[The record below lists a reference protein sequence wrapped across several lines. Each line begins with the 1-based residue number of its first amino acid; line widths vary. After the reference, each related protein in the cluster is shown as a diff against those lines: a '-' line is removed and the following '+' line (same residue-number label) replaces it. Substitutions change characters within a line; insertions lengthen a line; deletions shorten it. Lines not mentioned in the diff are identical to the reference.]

1 MATLEPWTS
10 FAHQTSSSTS
20 TSAAQGLS
28 SFGEGPSVTAERIP
42 IVKASSA
49 GQAFGQGS
57 FGPSHYSD
65 LAIDARK
72 LDQGRLDNNCTKPD
86 QRLTASDVI
95 LRKRAIGTGN
105 GQKLASVQFPED
117 SKVSEVLSQT
127 VTFLSYEIDPILIA
141 EFIQHRTKRN
151 RKNCNDT
158 AGFLGVTPSVSEED
172 VSRVLSKLVS
182 DLNSEDYRSFCD
194 LIRRIGYDLHV
205 LDFLEAL
212 DDLLRLVTSS
222 GSNQATPLLGRLS
235 EGSSGCTCFLPS
247 DDERISWNRTPSVEN
262 LVVDR
267 HFEIRFLYAD
277 RESRAAQSFTEVERL
292 KRRKRRKS
300 RLPVAGDPVAVLGDT
315 SDRYVPMMSVR
326 LFNSCLC
333 EVQMRRLG
341 RILESHTCIR
351 DLAVVETRFDTPA
364 KLRLGHSLGQNLCL
378 FQLDLRRSTL
388 GNDGVMYLA
397 NALRRN
403 DSIRILNLSQN
414 GINGRGCALLVRA
427 LSINRTLAELD
438 LGFNEVSDAGCR
450 HLAVAIGTNSSLRH
464 LRLPSNGVSSS
475 GAVALFRALRRNWRL
490 QGLDL
495 SDNPIGDRSVDAL
508 SEVLI
513 VNRTLREVVLNN
525 CTISEAGCPSLARAF
540 KANMKLRTVKVADNP
555 LGDVGLMLVADGVKY
570 NRALEELVFDA
581 CGITD
586 IGLLGLLDATR
597 HNATLKSVHLCRNSI
612 TLACHTSLA
621 SQPPYLLHCWASP
634 VIGTDDAG
642 PSRYGGGPLSA
653 QEIYTIL
660 RQANPSLTIIL
671 KENGITK
678 TVI

>member
-1 MATLEPWTS
+1 M
-10 FAHQTSSSTS
+10 
-20 TSAAQGLS
+20 
-28 SFGEGPSVTAERIP
+28 TAERIP
-42 IVKASSA
+42 IVKAA
-49 GQAFGQGS
+49 AFGDGS

-65 LAIDARK
+65 LTIDARK
-72 LDQGRLDNNCTKPD
+72 LDPGRLENNCTKPD
-86 QRLTASDVI
+86 PRLTASDVI
-95 LRKRAIGTGN
+95 IRKRATGSGN
-105 GQKLASVQFPED
+105 GRKLASVQFPED

-127 VTFLSYEIDPILIA
+127 VTFLSYEIDPILIS
-141 EFIQHRTKRN
+141 EFIQHRTKRS
-151 RKNCNDT
+151 RKNGGNEP
-158 AGFLGVTPSVSEED
+158 GLLGVTPSVSEED

-182 DLNSEDYRSFCD
+182 DLNSDDYRSFCD

-212 DDLLRLVTSS
+212 DDLLRLVTSG
-222 GSNQATPLLGRLS
+222 GSNQATPLLGRVPS
-235 EGSSGCTCFLPS
+235 GGSSGCTCFLPS
-247 DDERISWNRTPSVEN
+247 DDERISWNRTPSTEN
-262 LVVDR
+262 LIVDR

-292 KRRKRRKS
+292 KRRRRRKS
-300 RLPVAGDPVAVLGDT
+300 RLPVATDHVAFLGDT

-364 KLRLGHSLGQNLCL
+364 KIRLGHSLGQNLCL
-378 FQLDLRRSTL
+378 FQLDLSRSSL

-403 DSIRILNLSQN
+403 DSIRVLNLSQN

-427 LSINRTLAELD
+427 LSLNRTLAELD

-450 HLAVAIGTNSSLRH
+450 HLAVTIGSNSSLRH
-464 LRLPSNGVSSS
+464 LRLPGNGIGSP
-475 GAVALFRALRRNWRL
+475 GAVVLFRALRRNWRL

-495 SDNPIGDRSVDAL
+495 SDNPIGDRGVDAL
-508 SEVLI
+508 SEALI
-513 VNRTLREVVLNN
+513 VNRTVREVVLNN
-525 CTISEAGCPSLARAF
+525 CSISEAGCPSLARAF
-540 KANMKLRTVKVADNP
+540 KANMKLRTLKVADNP
-555 LGDVGLMLVADGVKY
+555 LGDVGLMLVADGIKY
-570 NRALEELVFDA
+570 NRALEELVFDG

-586 IGLLGLLDATR
+586 AGLLRLLDATR

-612 TLACHTSLA
+612 TLACRTSLA
-621 SQPPYLLHCWASP
+621 SQPPHLLYCWASP
-634 VIGTDDAG
+634 VQGTDDAPYG
-642 PSRYGGGPLSA
+642 GRYGGGPPLSA
-653 QEIYTIL
+653 QEIYVIL
-660 RQANPSLTIIL
+660 RQANPSLTIVL

-678 TVI
+678 SVI